1 MAINLLKINAEA
13 VLCTG
18 DLHGN
23 LNSIGYLN
31 KLKKVLSKYN
41 DYVILLRGNHD
52 DKVYFDNKLINDKR
66 IKAVPDYT
74 MVQVYPMDDIEC
86 LSLPYN
92 VLCVGGATSI
102 DRMHRIGVNNKLL
115 MEYSKHHNMET
126 LEEAKKNCLKCYWE
140 DEAPVYDEETLNE
153 IKEQGIT
160 IDAVTTHT
168 CPSFCQPITKDGIR
182 YWMQFDTN
190 LEKDI
195 DNERNVMNKL
205 YDKLIEDKHPLSVWC
220 YGHYHCHHNDSING
234 IRIYM
239 NTPSALSA
247 PYLTPEILNTMFHIP
262 LYKSSL
268 FYRQDKIPPQT
279 YHYHIRGFQ
288 HFFNIRQ
295 G

>member
-23 LNSIGYLN
+23 LNSIGYQIKQFGIQNSVLICCGDIGLGFNKLEYYKQYLN
-31 KLKKVLSKYN
+31 KLKKVLTKYN

-66 IKAVPDYT
+66 IKAVSDYT
-74 MVQVYPMDDIEC
+74 IVQVYPMDDIEC

-102 DRMHRIGVNNKLL
+102 DRMHRISVNNKLL

-195 DNERNVMNKL
+195 DNERNVMDKL
-205 YDKLIEDKHPLSVWC
+205 YNKLIEDKHPLSVWC
-220 YGHYHCHHNDSING
+220 YGHYHYHHNDSING
-234 IRIYM
+234 IKYYLLDMERNGKMDIVTIYKNAGYGN
-239 NTPSALSA
+239 NT
-247 PYLTPEILNTMFHIP
+247 
-262 LYKSSL
+262 
-268 FYRQDKIPPQT
+268 
-279 YHYHIRGFQ
+279 
-288 HFFNIRQ
+288 
-295 G
+295 

>member
-1 MAINLLKINAEA
+1 M
-13 VLCTG
+13 
-18 DLHGN
+18 
-23 LNSIGYLN
+23 
-31 KLKKVLSKYN
+31 
-41 DYVILLRGNHD
+41 
-52 DKVYFDNKLINDKR
+52 YFDNKLINDKR

-74 MVQVYPMDDIEC
+74 IVQVYPMDDIEC

-182 YWMQFDTN
+182 YWMRFDTN

-195 DNERNVMNKL
+195 DNERNVMDKL
-205 YDKLIEDKHPLSVWC
+205 YNKLIEDKHPLSVWY
-220 YGHYHCHHNDSING
+220 YGHYHYHHNDSING
-234 IRIYM
+234 IRYYLLDMERNGKMDIVTIYK
-239 NTPSALSA
+239 NTG
-247 PYLTPEILNTMFHIP
+247 YGNNT
-262 LYKSSL
+262 
-268 FYRQDKIPPQT
+268 
-279 YHYHIRGFQ
+279 
-288 HFFNIRQ
+288 
-295 G
+295 